1 MNKPSI
7 LVMAG
12 GTGGHIFPG
21 LAVAEFL
28 HTRGWQVAWLG
39 NASGMEYRLVPSRGF
54 AFEAVNFG
62 GLRGKG
68 LLTKLMLPFNL
79 ARACLQSWQII
90 RRLKPSVV
98 LGMGGY
104 ITFPGG
110 LMSALLKR
118 PLVLHEANS
127 VAGSANRYLSKIATK
142 TLTGF
147 PDTLPEGEWVGNPI
161 RSEFESIASPRERYG
176 ARTGR
181 LTLLVVGGSLGAAAL
196 NETIPAALA
205 LMPAEER
212 PQVLHQ
218 AGEKHVAELKQRYAD
233 YGLTADVR
241 AFIGDMAE
249 AYAAADLVIC
259 RSGAMT
265 VSEIAACGVAACFVP
280 FPFAIDDH
288 QTANAAFLSKA
299 NAAKLWPQTELNP
312 SALAAWLHSVRR
324 PDLMVMAERS
334 RALAKMQAT
343 ERVAAIC
350 AESAGVAQ

>member
-1 MNKPSI
+1 
-7 LVMAG
+7 
-12 GTGGHIFPG
+12 
-21 LAVAEFL
+21 
-28 HTRGWQVAWLG
+28 
-39 NASGMEYRLVPSRGF
+39 
-54 AFEAVNFG
+54 
-62 GLRGKG
+62 
-68 LLTKLMLPFNL
+68 
-79 ARACLQSWQII
+79 
-90 RRLKPSVV
+90 
-98 LGMGGY
+98 MGGY

-110 LMSALLKR
+110 LMSTLLKR

-233 YGLTADVR
+233 YGVAADVR

-312 SALAAWLHSVRR
+312 SALAVWLQSVRR
-324 PDLMVMAERS
+324 PELMAMAERS
-334 RALAKMQAT
+334 RTLAKMQAT

-350 AESAGVAQ
+350 AESAGVKQ

>member
-1 MNKPSI
+1 
-7 LVMAG
+7 
-12 GTGGHIFPG
+12 
-21 LAVAEFL
+21 
-28 HTRGWQVAWLG
+28 
-39 NASGMEYRLVPSRGF
+39 
-54 AFEAVNFG
+54 
-62 GLRGKG
+62 
-68 LLTKLMLPFNL
+68 MLPFNL

-90 RRLKPSVV
+90 RRLKPNIV

-110 LMSALLKR
+110 LMCALLNR

-127 VAGSANRYLSKIATK
+127 IAGSANRYLSKIATK

-147 PDTLPEGEWVGNPI
+147 PNTLAEGEWVGNPI
-161 RSEFESIASPRERYG
+161 RGEFESIAPPSERYA
-176 ARTGR
+176 ARTGQ

-205 LMPAEER
+205 LIPAEER
-212 PQVLHQ
+212 PRVLHQ
-218 AGEKHVAELKQRYAD
+218 AGEKHITELKQRYAEL
-233 YGLTADVR
+233 GVAAEVH
-241 AFIGDMAE
+241 AFIEDMAE

-288 QTANAAFLSKA
+288 QTANAEFLSTA
-299 NAAKLWPQTELNP
+299 NAAKLWPQTDLNP
-312 SALAAWLHSVRR
+312 SALATWLQHVRR
-324 PDLMVMAERS
+324 PELMAMAEGA
-334 RALAKMQAT
+334 RALAKLQAT

-350 AESAGVAQ
+350 AESAGVKQ